1 MAEEIEQDKSKSVI
15 YMGLDIGTMNICMAR
30 SDSDEI
36 KITRNVFLPL
46 TKDDVVISELTDISY
61 VEDSE
66 GNLFIIGQDAFVF
79 SNIFGQKVSRPM
91 ESGLISPKEVAAIDV
106 LTLMLQELF
115 GNLKDKEV
123 YCSYSI
129 PAEAIDEGRS
139 VTYHEKVFARIL
151 GSIGVNHSPVNEG
164 MAIIYS
170 ETKEENFSG
179 VAMSLGAGM
188 TNCAVSYK
196 GVEALKFSTARS
208 GDWIDKNVGESLDI
222 IPNRITSL
230 KEKSLSLE
238 EDFSTEKNKKKRRVL
253 EALHYYYEALIRYT
267 IKRIIKEFDER
278 VDIEVEESIP
288 FIVSGGTSLP
298 KGFLSLFKNVLS
310 GYELPF
316 KVSEIRQAKNPLTA
330 VANGLL
336 IKTIADISSK

>member
-1 MAEEIEQDKSKSVI
+1 MAEEIDQEKSKSVL
-15 YMGLDIGTMNICMAR
+15 YVGLDIGTMNICMAR

-46 TKDDVVISELTDISY
+46 TKDEVVISELTDISY

-66 GNLFIIGQDAFVF
+66 GNLFIIGQDAFIF

-115 GNLKDKEV
+115 GNIKDKEV

-151 GSIGVNHSPVNEG
+151 GSIGVNHSSVNEG

-222 IPNRITSL
+222 IPNRVTSL

-267 IKRIIKEFDER
+267 IKRIIKEFNER
-278 VDIEVEESIP
+278 VDIEVEEAIP
-288 FIVSGGTSLP
+288 FVVSGGTSLP

>member
-1 MAEEIEQDKSKSVI
+1 MAEEIDQEKSKSVF
-15 YMGLDIGTMNICMAR
+15 YVGLDIGTMNICMAR

-46 TKDDVVISELTDISY
+46 TKDEVVISELTDISY

-115 GNLKDKEV
+115 GNIKDKEV

-222 IPNRITSL
+222 IPNRVTSL

-267 IKRIIKEFDER
+267 IKRIIKEFNER

-336 IKTIADISSK
+336 VKTIADISSK

>member
-1 MAEEIEQDKSKSVI
+1 MSEEVKEKQSNILFV
-15 YMGLDIGTMNICMAR
+15 GLDIGTMNICMAR
-30 SDSDEI
+30 NDSDEI

-46 TKDDVVISELTDISY
+46 LKDEISMSELSDISF
-61 VEDSE
+61 VEDNE

-106 LTLMLQELF
+106 LTLMLKDLF
-115 GNLKDKEV
+115 GNIKDKEV

-129 PAEAIDEGRS
+129 PAEAIDETKS
-139 VTYHEKVFARIL
+139 ITYHERVFARIL
-151 GSIGVNHSPVNEG
+151 NAIGVNHSSVNEG

-170 ETKEENFSG
+170 EAANEGFSG
-179 VAMSLGAGM
+179 VALSLGAGM
-188 TNCAVSYK
+188 TNCAVAYK
-196 GVEALKFSTARS
+196 GIEALKFSTARS

-222 IPNRITSL
+222 VPNRVTSV
-230 KEKSLSLE
+230 KEKSLNLE

-267 IKRIIKEFDER
+267 IKKIIQEFNER
-278 VDIEVEESIP
+278 VDIEVEEPIP

-298 KGFLSLFKNVLS
+298 NGFLNLFKNVLS
-310 GYELPF
+310 TYELPF
-316 KVSEIRQAKNPLTA
+316 EVSEIRQAKNPLTA

-336 IKTIADISSK
+336 VKTIADMSGR